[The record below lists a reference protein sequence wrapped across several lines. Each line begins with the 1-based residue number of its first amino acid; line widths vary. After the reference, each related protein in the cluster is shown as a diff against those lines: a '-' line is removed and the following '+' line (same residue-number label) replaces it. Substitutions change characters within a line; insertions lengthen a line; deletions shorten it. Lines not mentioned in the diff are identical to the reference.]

1 MRLVSK
7 VRLLTHSGLSI
18 VEVMAIAIKRCIQP
32 LRSRV
37 GPLWSYNTEDDTSR
51 YMRKG
56 PDNQAALA
64 AMLMDLYK
72 GEEEDF
78 ARLQCRDG
86 FSMYNPVDW
95 VSLVT
100 QHLFYHWGALTEYS
114 GCFKN
119 SRSGR

>member
-32 LRSRV
+32 LQSRV
-37 GPLWSYNTEDDTSR
+37 GPLWNYNGEDDASCYTL
-51 YMRKG
+51 KG

-86 FSMYNPVDW
+86 FSMYNPIDW
-95 VSLVT
+95 VSLVI
-100 QHLFYHWGALTEYS
+100 QHLFLLL
-114 GCFKN
+114 GCIN
-119 SRSGR
+119 